1 MSTNGLETT
10 EDSLVKYRIDN
21 RTLLVFWEN
30 PLSNAVWGLLQVSRK
45 SSKCA
50 NLRGIL
56 GRSEDHMGK
65 GGEVIIWVSTKRRL

>member
-1 MSTNGLETT
+1 MSTNELETT
-10 EDSLVKYRIDN
+10 EDSPVKYRIGN
-21 RTLLVFWEN
+21 QTLLVSWGN
-30 PLSNAVWGLLQVSRK
+30 PLLNAVWGLLQVSRK

-65 GGEVIIWVSTKRRL
+65 GEEVIIWVSTKRRL